1 MAISSVAFGKRSAPE
16 VVAPLRQ
23 GEVEFRVPHT
33 QMGCVE
39 AWDIKREQLIWRRQ
53 VYVVKYNVSLERDV
67 QDVFIQSVELKSNT
81 LVVKSER
88 KSEYQLDLDSLD
100 VKVIKGTLVERWK

>member
-1 MAISSVAFGKRSAPE
+1 
-16 VVAPLRQ
+16 
-23 GEVEFRVPHT
+23 
-33 QMGCVE
+33 MGCVE